1 MKIYLI
7 FKIDLLKKKH
17 VKQKIVCF
25 ISLIYLNIRNL
36 FHLICITLSGSSCI
50 QAPQIAWKDTVE
62 IPVPFWD
69 MERTYT
75 NFYINHKNIPL
86 NKIQVLKN
94 STPSLA

>member
-1 MKIYLI
+1 MEIYLI
-7 FKIDLLKKKH
+7 FKIDLLKKTR
-17 VKQKIVCF
+17 QTENILF
-25 ISLIYLNIRNL
+25 YIFDIRNL
-36 FHLICITLSGSSCI
+36 FLLICITLSGSSCI

>member
-1 MKIYLI
+1 MEIYLI
-7 FKIDLLKKKH
+7 FKIDLH
-17 VKQKIVCF
+17 AKQKIFYF
-25 ISLIYLNIRNL
+25 ISLIHLNIRNL
-36 FHLICITLSGSSCI
+36 FLLICITLSGSSCI
-50 QAPQIAWKDTVE
+50 KASQIAWKDTVE

-94 STPSLA
+94 STLSLA